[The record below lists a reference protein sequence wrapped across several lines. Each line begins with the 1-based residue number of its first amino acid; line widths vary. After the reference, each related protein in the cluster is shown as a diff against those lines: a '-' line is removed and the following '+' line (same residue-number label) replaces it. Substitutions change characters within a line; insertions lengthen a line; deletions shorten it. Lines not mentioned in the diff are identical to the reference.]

1 VTPRYVLML
10 VGQLPDT
17 SAFAASVRGGPEFR
31 SWTFTNSLLVAI
43 ANLTYG
49 ANQQRAGKKSI
60 KTLVAPPK
68 KKAPKRVL
76 SLAEIL
82 ARRKERSSE

>member
-1 VTPRYVLML
+1 VLTL

-17 SAFAASVRGGPEFR
+17 SAFAASARGGPEFR

-43 ANLTYG
+43 ANLTHG

-60 KTLVAPPK
+60 KTLIPPPK
-68 KKAPKRVL
+68 KTPKKRVVRI
-76 SLAEIL
+76 AEVI
-82 ARRKERSSE
+82 ARRKKRELGQ

>member
-43 ANLTYG
+43 ANSDLRREPAAGWQEVHQDAGG
-49 ANQQRAGKKSI
+49 AAEEEGTEAGLADRRRPGAAQR
-60 KTLVAPPK
+60 TL
-68 KKAPKRVL
+68 
-76 SLAEIL
+76 I
-82 ARRKERSSE
+82 